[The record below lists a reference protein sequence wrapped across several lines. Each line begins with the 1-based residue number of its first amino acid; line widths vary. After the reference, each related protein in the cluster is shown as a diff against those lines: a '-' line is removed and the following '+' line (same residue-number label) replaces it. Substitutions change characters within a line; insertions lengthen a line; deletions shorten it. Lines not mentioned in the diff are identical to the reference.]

1 MNQDKIRRELL
12 KSGCD
17 WFSSKMNDPHCSH
30 MGRVWERQIHT
41 VRSVLTGLLQNH
53 ASQLDDESLRTLMI
67 EVEAIVNSRSIA
79 TDDLTEHFG
88 VTIDKDLTF
97 KQHVSSICKKVNN
110 QSEYNNLLKKELQT
124 LRTGLY
130 KT

>member
-1 MNQDKIRRELL
+1 MNQDKICRELL

-17 WFSSKMNDPHCSH
+17 WFSSKMNAPHCSH
-30 MGRVWERQIHT
+30 MGGVWKRQIHT
-41 VRSVLTGLLQNH
+41 VRSVLTSLLQNH

-88 VTIDKDLTF
+88 VTIAKDLTF
-97 KQHVSSICKKVNN
+97 KQHVSSICKKVNK
-110 QSEYNNLLKKELQT
+110 Q
-124 LRTGLY
+124 
-130 KT
+130 